1 MTLFLIV
8 KYYPLSKSKQTLL
21 GLQRGATWRK
31 IIPYKF
37 YELYFG
43 HLSIYR
49 RMIEGE
55 INFTTY
61 YLSFLFVDF
70 LIFFFFSCVVMSSFR
85 KCCSFCINK
94 KEQCYSNG
102 FICVHIDWRIDL
114 YCINRLFSH
123 KQAQDCAHTEKFGWI
138 SLSLESSSFVPFDG
152 FASPGMFSIVLC
164 KVLAWNCLKS
174 YAYFR
179 LCIFHFELLVKY
191 FCMLIAY

>member
-1 MTLFLIV
+1 MDCKEELRDAKLYPISSTNYTLVIFQFTVGWLKVKSILLLIIC
-8 KYYPLSKSKQTLL
+8 L
-21 GLQRGATWRK
+21 
-31 IIPYKF
+31 F
-37 YELYFG
+37 Y
-43 HLSIYR
+43 LSISW
-49 RMIEGE
+49 
-55 INFTTY
+55 F
-61 YLSFLFVDF
+61 F
-70 LIFFFFSCVVMSSFR
+70 FFFFSCVVMSSFR

-179 LCIFHFELLVKY
+179 LWYLPLWVTCKIFLHVNSLLVR
-191 FCMLIAY
+191 

>member
-70 LIFFFFSCVVMSSFR
+70 LIFFFFFHVLSCLLLENVVAFVSTKKSNVTLMALFVFTLIGALTCIVSIAYFL
-85 KCCSFCINK
+85 INK
-94 KEQCYSNG
+94 PRT
-102 FICVHIDWRIDL
+102 VRI
-114 YCINRLFSH
+114 
-123 KQAQDCAHTEKFGWI
+123 
-138 SLSLESSSFVPFDG
+138 
-152 FASPGMFSIVLC
+152 
-164 KVLAWNCLKS
+164 LKS
-174 YAYFR
+174 
-179 LCIFHFELLVKY
+179 LVE
-191 FCMLIAY
+191 